1 MKFIQENEI
10 KEVFK
15 VSAEYE
21 GLSDE
26 KKKEVLETLFNWLD
40 NEMNKL

>member
-10 KEVFK
+10 KEAFR
-15 VSAEYE
+15 VSADYE

-26 KKKEVLETLFNWLD
+26 KKKEVLKTLFNWLD
-40 NEMNKL
+40 GEMNKL